1 MIADG
6 HVLDAAAGF
15 ITGTLAGFLGIGGGF
30 VIVPYL
36 LWTQPGTGNLGN
48 AIGAAVLC
56 VLPICFVS
64 SRAHLP
70 TASRDSVLL
79 AEICRTRYYAAGAAF
94 VGSAIAMVIPDRI
107 GSAVF
112 GLLVALSAWGTWTGN
127 LGVIVT
133 KLIPW
138 KRRQIPKLNAGV
150 VAGMGGGLVG
160 GGGAFLTVPYL
171 RFARHFDI
179 KQAISGSAVMTLYI
193 MGGASV
199 TALLHSSVT
208 PESVDAVQ
216 IGVIAATGACG
227 VLAGVALSRRVSPE
241 ILKRAFALYMAILAA
256 KMLLR
261 AAMA

>member
-1 MIADG
+1 MTEYG
-6 HVLDAAAGF
+6 HLLDAAVGLV
-15 ITGTLAGFLGIGGGF
+15 TGALAGLLGIGGGF

-36 LWTQPGTGNLGN
+36 LWTQTGAGNLGN

-70 TASRDSVLL
+70 VARRDSVLL
-79 AEICRTRYYAAGAAF
+79 AEIYRTRYYAAGAALIGSAVAMLIPDR
-94 VGSAIAMVIPDRI
+94 VGSAI
-107 GSAVF
+107 F
-112 GLLVALSAWGTWTGN
+112 GLLVALSAWGSWTGN
-127 LGVIVT
+127 LGYVVT

-138 KRRQIPKLNAGV
+138 KRRQLPKLNAGI

-193 MGGASV
+193 MGGASI
-199 TALLHSSVT
+199 TALMRSSLT
-208 PESVDAVQ
+208 PDSVDVVQ
-216 IGVIAATGACG
+216 VVVIAIAGACG
-227 VLAGVALSRRVSPE
+227 VLGGVALARRVSPA
-241 ILKRAFALYMAILAA
+241 ILKKAFALYMALLAA

-261 AAMA
+261 AASV